1 MAETR
6 LIRCSSC
13 GSTNRVPLEKVEQG
27 LTPVCGRCK
36 ARMPIELKPVTV
48 TPESSPF
55 CQTGCAGGAQ
65 AICQANNGTPSEADE
80 IDAACQFS
88 AANPFDGGFNEP
100 D

>member
-6 LIRCSSC
+6 LIRCPSC

-48 TPESSPF
+48 TDATFSDDVERSPVPVLLDLWRR
-55 CQTGCAGGAQ
+55 GAGRAG
-65 AICQANNGTPSEADE
+65 
-80 IDAACQFS
+80 
-88 AANPFDGGFNEP
+88 
-100 D
+100 